1 MPSPMSDDGPALDD
15 LTFEQAL
22 RRLEDIVDALEDET
36 PELEEALSSY
46 EEGTALARY
55 CLERLEHAELRIDE
69 LSLDD

>member
-1 MPSPMSDDGPALDD
+1 MSDDGPALDD

-55 CLERLEHAELRIDE
+55 CLERLEQAELRIDE

>member
-1 MPSPMSDDGPALDD
+1 MSDDGPALDD